1 MLFVFF
7 ILCSALTPALCCDW
21 LDQRFSHVNNK
32 CLTHL
37 KLMGDPLTE
46 EESPVPFPYDLYQS
60 MRNTQVLESQL
71 LFIRD
76 SLKLISDLYHHGNR
90 SSAAWNTNEE
100 TNFLITIDRQNE
112 ELNKCVSIEKPVKV
126 LLRKYYKRLEK
137 STLHRTGGGTAYW
150 ELIRMETKR
159 HLDQLEMLVSIITSR
174 RRSAASPH

>member
-1 MLFVFF
+1 MF
-7 ILCSALTPALCCDW
+7 
-21 LDQRFSHVNNK
+21 Q
-32 CLTHL
+32 
-37 KLMGDPLTE
+37 GDPLTE

-60 MRNTQVLESQL
+60 TRNTQVLESQL